1 MRGVGLSDASKD
13 GLAWA
18 IHTEKQMRLVV
29 RKTEKEES
37 IFHTEFEAMYR
48 GQLDIIHDL
57 PPWSAYAWLGDNVGA
72 IYVSRKGLSK
82 FREVNKK
89 LLELFTLKQE
99 AKLRAHHSY
108 ICSEENPMDRASR
121 LAREYIAVAPPCTEH
136 PGDMCNEFLA
146 WIQQHSQNPT
156 ESEK

>member
-1 MRGVGLSDASKD
+1 MQETPHAWSWPIRCVKRWVGVGNP
-13 GLAWA
+13 
-18 IHTEKQMRLVV
+18 H
-29 RKTEKEES
+29 RKANAPSGS
-37 IFHTEFEAMYR
+37 IFHTEFEATYR
-48 GQLDIIHDL
+48 GQLDIIRDL

-82 FREVNKK
+82 FREVNEK

-121 LAREYIAVAPPCTEH
+121 LALEYAVIAPPCTEH

-146 WIQQHSQNPT
+146 WIRQQSQNPT
-156 ESEK
+156 EGEN